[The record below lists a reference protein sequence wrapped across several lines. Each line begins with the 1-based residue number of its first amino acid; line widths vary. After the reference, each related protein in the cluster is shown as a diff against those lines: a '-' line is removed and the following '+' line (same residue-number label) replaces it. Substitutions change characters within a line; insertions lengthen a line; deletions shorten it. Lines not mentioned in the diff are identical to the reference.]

1 MALFLKLF
9 FFNSIIQASETQ
21 MKNEF
26 HLVGK
31 IGILIQGTDHQIGL
45 KPSNGCWVCWSWQPD
60 DN

>member
-9 FFNSIIQASETQ
+9 FLNSIIQASETQ

-31 IGILIQGTDHQIGL
+31 IGILIQGADT
-45 KPSNGCWVCWSWQPD
+45 K
-60 DN
+60 